1 MKLAVVILAGAADRP
16 SGTDGDRTPLMTAR
30 QDTLDD
36 LVATGRVG
44 GVRTVPPGLRVTHER
59 ALVSIFGQDPETHP
73 VTAGALLALALKT
86 SLEPNEIAFRCD
98 LVNLFGGTVVD
109 PGAGRIGGQEAEI
122 LLTALK
128 DALDTDEVRIL
139 PGRRWRNLLLV
150 RDEQIRDVRTSSPA
164 TFMGEPLKGHL
175 PRGPGAEVIRRL
187 MEQATRMLEEHEI
200 NQVRV
205 DLGENPANGIWI
217 WGGGRPTTLP
227 WAPAGKAVTLK
238 AAAVG
243 RHPSFIGLA
252 RAAGIGVREVD
263 EEAGL
268 DAVKTKALTALRSQ
282 DLVLVHLD
290 GGLAAS
296 RQGDRAG
303 KARFLAEA
311 DREVLAPL
319 ARRLVKSGQGRLL
332 VVASHVSDC
341 DSRRDM
347 EGLVPFVLAG
357 AETAHYG
364 QAAFS
369 EEGAEKA
376 ELKVEHGHELLEY
389 ALRD

>member
-16 SGTDGDRTPLMTAR
+16 SGVDGDRTPLSTAR
-30 QDTLDD
+30 LRALDE
-36 LVATGRVG
+36 LVAAGRVG
-44 GVRTVPPGLRVTHER
+44 GVRTVPDGLPTTHEH
-59 ALVSIFGQDPETHP
+59 ALVSLFGQNPEDSP
-73 VTAGALLALALKT
+73 VSAGAMLALAIKAP
-86 SLEPNEIAFRCD
+86 LEPDEIAFRCD
-98 LVNLFGGTVVD
+98 LVNLYGGTVVD

-122 LLTALK
+122 LLQALK
-128 DALDTDEVRIL
+128 DALDTEETRFL

-150 RDEQIRDVRTSSPA
+150 RAGQVRDVRTHSPA
-164 TFMGEPLKGHL
+164 TFMGEPIKANQ

-187 MEQATRMLEEHEI
+187 MEQAGRVLEEHEI

-217 WGGGRPTTLP
+217 WGGGRPAALP
-227 WAPAGKAVTLK
+227 FAPTGKT
-238 AAAVG
+238 AAVG

-252 RAAGIGVREVD
+252 TAAGIGVREVD

-268 DAVKTKALTALRSQ
+268 STVKDKALTALRSQ
-282 DLVLVHLD
+282 DLVIVHLD

-303 KARFLAEA
+303 TARFRADA
-311 DREVLAPL
+311 DREILAPL
-319 ARRLVKSGQGRLL
+319 AKRLVASGKGRLL
-332 VVASHVSDC
+332 VVASHVSDS
-341 DSRRDM
+341 DSRRDV

-357 AETAHYG
+357 AGTARYG
-364 QAAFS
+364 QTAFS
-369 EEGAEKA
+369 EEGAENA
-376 ELKVEHGHELLEY
+376 ELRVEHGHELLEY